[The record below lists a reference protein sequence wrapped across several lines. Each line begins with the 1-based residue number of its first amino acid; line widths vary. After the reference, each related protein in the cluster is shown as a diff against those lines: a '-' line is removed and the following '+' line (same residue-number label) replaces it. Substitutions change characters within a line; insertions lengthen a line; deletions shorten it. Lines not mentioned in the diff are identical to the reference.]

1 MLKLDFT
8 RWCTDGSRGR
18 LRRLTEVQS
27 SKVLCQSRLSVWLVT
42 VDVDLERLAEAV
54 PASQGSLL

>member
-8 RWCTDGSRGR
+8 RWCTDGPRGR
-18 LRRLTEVQS
+18 LRGLTEEQS

-42 VDVDLERLAEAV
+42 VDGDLEHLAEAV
-54 PASQGSLL
+54 PASQVSLL